1 LEGLQR
7 WRDRV
12 GEAEAKRIMI
22 EASTRGT
29 EMHYVLENYIEGKGY
44 INLSEKG
51 NKARLMA
58 HKIVENLGALE
69 IEKNKTMQHYKAAL
83 EVLEKTKQELE
94 SKYGAVNINLKT
106 GVWEEVEV
114 PETEEPKAEEV
125 VEEEDCGCDE
135 KKEDCEDCED
145 KE

>member
-1 LEGLQR
+1 MAKSGKIKELELKTINEQNTELQ
-7 WRDRV
+7 
-12 GEAEAKRIMI
+12 
-22 EASTRGT
+22 
-29 EMHYVLENYIEGKGY
+29 
-44 INLSEKG
+44 
-51 NKARLMA
+51 KAVFDM
-58 HKIVENLGALE
+58 GALD
-69 IEKNKTMQHYKAAL
+69 IQKAQVMQKYESAL